1 MAHRWCSG
9 RCLIRWPDLLSYF
22 VWYRVNQ
29 ADSDTETAIRSMIS
43 RLSCRSGV
51 SGRLMKKRDEP
62 RLWMET
68 YADVTD
74 APRFEYLL
82 RQAVDE
88 YDVEMFIDGN
98 RCTECFLADSAID
111 PVCG

>member
-1 MAHRWCSG
+1 
-9 RCLIRWPDLLSYF
+9 LFSYF

-29 ADSDTETAIRSMIS
+29 ADSDTETAIRGMIA

-68 YADVTD
+68 YTDVADPV
-74 APRFEYLL
+74 RFEHLL

-111 PVCG
+111 SVCG

>member
-1 MAHRWCSG
+1 MH
-9 RCLIRWPDLLSYF
+9 SYF

-29 ADSDTETAIRSMIS
+29 ANSDTETAIRSMIA

-51 SGRLMKKRDEP
+51 SGRLLKKRDEP

-68 YADVTD
+68 YPDVADT
-74 APRFEYLL
+74 ARFEHLL

-98 RCTECFLADSAID
+98 RCTECFLAESAID
-111 PVCG
+111 AVCG

>member
-1 MAHRWCSG
+1 LH
-9 RCLIRWPDLLSYF
+9 SYF
-22 VWYRVNQ
+22 VWYRVSK
-29 ADSDTETAIRSMIS
+29 ADNDTETAIRSMMS

-51 SGRLMKKRDEP
+51 SGRLLKKRDEP

-68 YADVTD
+68 YADVADTV
-74 APRFEYLL
+74 RFEHLL

-98 RCTECFLADSAID
+98 RCTECFLAAG
-111 PVCG
+111 PVAASCA

>member
-1 MAHRWCSG
+1 MH
-9 RCLIRWPDLLSYF
+9 SYF

-29 ADSDTETAIRSMIS
+29 ADSDTETAIRSMMS

-51 SGRLMKKRDEP
+51 SGRLLKKHDEP
-62 RLWMET
+62 HLWMET
-68 YADVTD
+68 YTDVADPV
-74 APRFEYLL
+74 RFEQLL

-98 RCTECFLADSAID
+98 RCTECFLADSVIY

>member
-1 MAHRWCSG
+1 MH
-9 RCLIRWPDLLSYF
+9 SYF

-29 ADSDTETAIRSMIS
+29 ADSDTETAIRSMMS

-51 SGRLMKKRDEP
+51 SGRLLKKRDET

-68 YADVTD
+68 YADVVDTV
-74 APRFEYLL
+74 RFEHLL

-98 RCTECFLADSAID
+98 RCTECFLATE
-111 PVCG
+111 PVAAACAANS